1 MDFLGDIVAI
11 LAILGAS
18 GSLVSMIV
26 SIFKIVGLVKD
37 GGSGKV
43 AKTLDLLLFV
53 AVAVIYFL
61 KITVD
66 WNTINAYFILAA
78 YVLGLV
84 VQIFASEVTYKALK
98 GTPVIGY
105 SFNEK
110 PKG

>member
-26 SIFKIVGLVKD
+26 GVFKAVGLIKD
-37 GGSGKV
+37 GDSGKV
-43 AKTLDLLLFV
+43 AKILDLVLFV
-53 AVAVIYFL
+53 TVAVIYFL

-66 WNTINAYFILAA
+66 WSTINAYFILAA
-78 YVLGLV
+78 YVIGLV
-84 VQIFASEVTYKALK
+84 LQIFSSEVTYKALK

-105 SFNEK
+105 SFEEK

>member
-11 LAILGAS
+11 LAILGAA

-26 SIFKIVGLVKD
+26 GVLKAVGLIKD
-37 GGSGKV
+37 GDSGKV
-43 AKTLDLLLFV
+43 AKILDLVLFV
-53 AVAVIYFL
+53 TVAVIYFL

-66 WNTINAYFILAA
+66 WSTINAYFILAA
-78 YVLGLV
+78 YVIGLV
-84 VQIFASEVTYKALK
+84 LQIFSSEVTYRALK